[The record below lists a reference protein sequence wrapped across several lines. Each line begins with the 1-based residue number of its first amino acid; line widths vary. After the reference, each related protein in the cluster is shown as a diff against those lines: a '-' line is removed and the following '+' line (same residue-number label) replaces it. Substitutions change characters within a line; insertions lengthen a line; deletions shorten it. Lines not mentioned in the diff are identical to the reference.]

1 MDAMQALE
9 YVKNTLG
16 TGRKCADFLG
26 YTETHINAFL
36 RGRKKIPKRTA
47 SYIIFKA
54 EQLKKEKENGSL
66 D

>member
-16 TGRKCADFLG
+16 TCRKCADFLG

-54 EQLKKEKENGSL
+54 EQLKKEQSANG
-66 D
+66 